1 MAGIFRTLFKTAL
14 RRCIAVKTVEG
25 KDVAID
31 ALFIAID
38 ASWHHKMW
46 PADL

>member
-1 MAGIFRTLFKTAL
+1 MVGIFRTLFKTAL
-14 RRCIAVKTVEG
+14 RRCIVAKLVEG
-25 KDVAID
+25 KDVALG
-31 ALFIAID
+31 ASFIAID